1 MSNAAILACYRE
13 QPLILDE
20 NVNGEEWTNIGGLYR
35 LQVQAITP
43 GHEGAY
49 GLQWLKSTLAG
60 DATLSIDVPGGVYRG
75 VAPPGTLTP
84 FVIIS
89 LQSPGIDV
97 LTVNAYRLMS
107 QPLFM
112 VKAVGPA
119 SITAAIVAAA
129 NQIDALLGRSSGTI

>member
-20 NVNGEEWTNIGGLYR
+20 DVNGEEWTNIGGLYR

-60 DATLSIDVPGGVYRG
+60 DSTLTGYAPGGVYRG
-75 VAPPGTLTP
+75 VAPPGVLTP

-89 LQSPGIDV
+89 LQAGIDV

-107 QPLFM
+107 QPLYQ

-119 SITAAIVAAA
+119 SVTATIVAAA
-129 NQIDALLGRSSGTI
+129 SQIDALLGRSSGTI